1 MGSAMSSS
9 MSYFFASNASQQLFD
24 YQNDCH
30 NNDSNEKQ
38 NDKND
43 NLNDDNHDND
53 DNDDNEDYLYKD
65 VYLLNI
71 YIDPSVPETTRT
83 NYINRSN
90 DCNRL
95 IDEYLTLNYN
105 NENYYISDYCFDAGF
120 DLFNVDNLTIDKTFA
135 DNNFNIVLD
144 HQIKCSM
151 TFNHNYVS
159 YYLYPRSSVST
170 KTPLRLANSVG
181 IIDSGYRGNI
191 KAVFD
196 INQSYFNINDTFDL
210 EVNSRYTQ
218 ITPPDL
224 SNFPMKV
231 YIVNDI
237 NDLGGVTTRGQSAFG
252 SSGR

>member
-24 YQNDCH
+24 YQNDCKDYDNQ
-30 NNDSNEKQ
+30 NNKKSRD
-38 NDKND
+38 ND
-43 NLNDDNHDND
+43 HD
-53 DNDDNEDYLYKD
+53 DNDDLFDDYLYKD

-90 DCNRL
+90 ARNRL

-105 NENYYISDYCFDAGF
+105 NEDFNINNYCFDAGF

-135 DNNFNIVLD
+135 DKNFNIVLD

-151 TFNHNYVS
+151 TFNDNYVS

-196 INQSYFNINDTFDL
+196 INQSYFNINDTFEV

-252 SSGR
+252 SSGA